1 MLTSLHGNCS
11 GANMKKMCVAI
22 GISALFSASIGLA
35 AYPERPVRFIV
46 SSGAGGAPDFNAR
59 ILAIELSKQMGQQF
73 VVDNRPGAGSTLGTN
88 MMAKAPA
95 DGYTIG
101 YGTIGPIAIQ
111 RSLQRNLPYDADK
124 DLKPVVLVTLTPN
137 MLAIAPSLPVA
148 SVKEL
153 IEHARAHPG
162 KLLFGSTGTGASQHL
177 TGEYF
182 KFVAGI
188 QIEHVPFKQAT
199 PALVDLGA
207 GRVHLMFENI
217 NSVGQHVRAGRV
229 RGIAVTTSKRVN
241 AFADI
246 PAVAETLPGFESV
259 SWGGVVVPAG
269 VSNAIIARLNKE
281 VNFALTLP
289 HVKEKYAPFGVELQ
303 GGPPE
308 VFAAQIKKDAVK
320 WADVIKRAGV
330 KPD

>member
-1 MLTSLHGNCS
+1 MRKLMIAIS
-11 GANMKKMCVAI
+11 CVT
-22 GISALFSASIGLA
+22 LFNVSVSLA

-59 ILAIELSKQMGQQF
+59 ILAAELSKQMGQQF

-88 MMAKAPA
+88 LMAKAPP

-111 RSLQRNLPYDADK
+111 RSLQRDLPYDADR

-137 MLAIAPSLPVA
+137 LLAVTLSLPA
-148 SVKEL
+148 TSVKEL
-153 IEHARAHPG
+153 IDHARANPG
-162 KLLFGSTGTGASQHL
+162 KLLFASTGTGASQHL

-182 KFVAGI
+182 KFATGI
-188 QIEHVPFKQAT
+188 QIDHVPFKQAT
-199 PALVDLGA
+199 PALADLTA

-217 NSVGQHVRAGRV
+217 NSVALHVKAGRL
-229 RGIAVTTSKRVN
+229 RGLAVTTPKRVA
-241 AFADI
+241 AF
-246 PAVAETLPGFESV
+246 PELPTVAETVPGFESV

-269 VSNAIIARLNKE
+269 VPQAIIARLNKE
-281 VNFALTLP
+281 VNAALTLP
-289 HVKEKYAPFGVELQ
+289 YVREKFAVFGVELQ

-308 VFAAQIKKDAVK
+308 VFASQIRKDAAK
-320 WADVIKRAGV
+320 WAEVIKQAGV
-330 KPD
+330 KTE

>member
-1 MLTSLHGNCS
+1 MGRSLVALSCVAAALYAS
-11 GANMKKMCVAI
+11 GA
-22 GISALFSASIGLA
+22 LA

-59 ILAIELSKQMGQQF
+59 MLAAELSKQMGQQF
-73 VVDNRPGAGSTLGTN
+73 VVDNRPGAGSTLGTH
-88 MMAKAPA
+88 MMAKAAP

-111 RSLQRNLPYDADK
+111 RSLQRNLPYDPDR

-137 MLAIAPSLPVA
+137 MLAVTQSLQVT

-153 IEHARAHPG
+153 IDHAKANPG
-162 KLLFGSTGTGASQHL
+162 KLLFASTGTGASQHL

-182 KFVAGI
+182 KFVTGI

-199 PALVDLGA
+199 PALADLTA

-217 NSVGQHVRAGRV
+217 NSVATHVKANRL
-229 RGIAVTTSKRVN
+229 RGVGVTTVKRVN
-241 AFADI
+241 AFPDI
-246 PAVAETLPGFESV
+246 PAIAETLPGFESV

-269 VSNAIIARLNKE
+269 VQAPIIARLNKE
-281 VNFALTLP
+281 INAALQLP
-289 HVKEKYAPFGVELQ
+289 HVREKFAAFGVQLA

-308 VFAAQIKKDAVK
+308 VFAAQIKKDAAK
-320 WADVIKRAGV
+320 WADVIRRAGV
-330 KPD
+330 KPEAEAK

>member
-1 MLTSLHGNCS
+1 MEKSL
-11 GANMKKMCVAI
+11 VALSCAAAFLYA
-22 GISALFSASIGLA
+22 GTGWA

-59 ILAIELSKQMGQQF
+59 MLAAELGKQMGQQF
-73 VVDNRPGAGSTLGTN
+73 VVDNRPGAGSTLGTH
-88 MMAKAPA
+88 MMAKAAP

-111 RSLQRNLPYDADK
+111 PSLQRNLPYNPER
-124 DLKPVVLVTLTPN
+124 DLKPIVLVTLTPN
-137 MLAIAPSLPVA
+137 MLAVAQSLQVA

-153 IEHARAHPG
+153 IDHAKANPG
-162 KLLFGSTGTGASQHL
+162 KLLFASTGTGASQHL

-182 KFVAGI
+182 KFMTGI

-199 PALVDLGA
+199 PALADLTA

-217 NSVGQHVRAGRV
+217 NSVAPHVKSGRL
-229 RGIAVTTSKRVN
+229 RGLGVTTSKRVN
-241 AFADI
+241 AFPDI
-246 PAVAETLPGFESV
+246 PAVAETVPGFESV

-269 VSNAIIARLNKE
+269 VPAPIIARLNKE
-281 VNFALTLP
+281 INAAIQLP
-289 HVKEKYAPFGVELQ
+289 HVREKFAALGVDLQ

-308 VFAAQIKKDAVK
+308 VFAAQIRKDAAK
-320 WADVIKRAGV
+320 WAGVIKRAGV
-330 KPD
+330 KPEAEAR

>member
-1 MLTSLHGNCS
+1 MKTLIVAASLL
-11 GANMKKMCVAI
+11 ALA
-22 GISALFSASIGLA
+22 SATLASA

-59 ILAIELSKQMGQQF
+59 TLAAELSKQMGQQF

-88 MMAKAPA
+88 LMAKAAP

-137 MLAIAPSLPVA
+137 MLAVTPSLPV
-148 SVKEL
+148 STVKEL
-153 IEHARAHPG
+153 VEHARANPG
-162 KLLFGSTGTGASQHL
+162 KLFFASTGTGASQHL

-182 KFVAGI
+182 KFATGI

-199 PALVDLGA
+199 PALADLTA

-217 NSVGQHVRAGRV
+217 NSVAPHVKTGRL
-229 RGIAVTTSKRVN
+229 RGVAVTTPKRVA
-241 AFADI
+241 AFPDL
-246 PAVAETLPGFESV
+246 PTVAESVAGFESV

-269 VSNAIIARLNKE
+269 VPNAIVARLNKE
-281 VNFALTLP
+281 VNHALTLP
-289 HVKEKYAPFGVELQ
+289 HVRERFAAFGVELR

-308 VFAAQIKKDAVK
+308 VFAAQIKKDAAK

-330 KPD
+330 KPEA